1 MRANEFNGENTYF
14 FMIQSI
20 NPRTGK
26 IIKIF
31 SSCKKKDVHDA
42 VKRSKIAQRNWADKK
57 PEER

>member
-1 MRANEFNGENTYF
+1 
-14 FMIQSI
+14 MIQSI